1 MKVKPTENEEQS
13 LHRPFRI
20 DDLHIETVERDD
32 LDEIRVMNEII
43 FGERRLI
50 NRLDHDNLIILIAR
64 LQEMPVGFKIGY
76 GVSRNEF
83 YSAKGGIMMPYRRQG
98 IARRLLHYMIME
110 SRKLGYTTF
119 SYDTFPNRDR
129 GMLILGLNEGF
140 KVTSA
145 QFDQRYGDYQLR
157 LVRKMREF

>member
-1 MKVKPTENEEQS
+1 MKTKPIAEEQS
-13 LHRPFRI
+13 VHRAFRI
-20 DDLHIETVERDD
+20 DELHIDSVDRDE
-32 LDEIRVMNEII
+32 LEEIRVMNEII

-50 NRLDHDNLIILIAR
+50 NRLDHDDMIILIAR

-76 GVSRNEF
+76 STSRTEF
-83 YSAKGGIMMPYRRQG
+83 YSAKGGILMPYRRQG
-98 IARRLLHYMIME
+98 IARRMLHYMIME

-119 SYDTFPNRDR
+119 CYDTFPNRDR

-145 QFDQRYGDYQLR
+145 HFDQRYGDYQLR
-157 LVRKMREF
+157 LERKMR